1 MQMRSGLGN
10 KKRVPPPPYKNG
22 GNVVTS
28 SSQLKLTNRNRYP
41 LSPVIEETINEN
53 NEIVDVSQSNKSISL
68 NTKDFEDNNNNS
80 NSSNARVKVVIR
92 IRPLNSFEINR
103 GHRNI
108 IQTNNQ
114 QITVWDPSCFDAVNR
129 QELNS
134 IDPAFWSREF
144 AFDKCLNSLDQ
155 TAENYASQ
163 DMVFN
168 EVGQPVLNWILNGYN
183 CCVFAFGQTGAGKS
197 FTMLGDLKGDPVD
210 YGLIP
215 RICFGIFDAIET
227 SIDINHVVTYS
238 HMEIYNENVRDLLAP
253 ASAPYLKVREHPQK
267 GVFVS
272 NLTTVKVTKFEDI
285 MSLIAI
291 GDKNRTVASTQSNAH
306 SSRSHAIVTLT
317 ITQRSRNA
325 PKNGLPTT
333 AVQQKIGK
341 VHLVDLAGSERVALS
356 GAKGDRLREANSIN
370 RSLSVLGDVIKCLGD
385 LSKVKNYKVHI
396 PYRNSQLTMVLK
408 ESLGGNS
415 HAIMISAISPS
426 SFDYEETISTLKY
439 ADRAKRVRLR
449 VDANVTLGL
458 LATDNNNALQLVPIL
473 QAEVNKLR
481 EMLRAQQ
488 VKQELQLDVNSSF
501 SNEATEV
508 EIVEMRERVKELEN
522 QLAEREKLIEKLEL
536 SRLQSLEYDE
546 NQLNTKVKSTE
557 NIIPNQS
564 NIAVHNNLRS
574 RPTVVLS
581 DDAIDTTLPRVINL
595 NQDPLFSECLVYYIP
610 DGTVLVGNK
619 DANADIFLSGP
630 DILSNHAY
638 IHHSNKG
645 IISIE
650 VLPGALVFING
661 DIISTGVLKQLN
673 HFDRISFGRFHL
685 FRFEGKGF
693 TGTAKKVDIE
703 VKNNESKPTNSIPH
717 PFGWEF
723 AQAELMRKNDANLL
737 LRPSSEIGAVISH
750 DKINM
755 VDSEKYD
762 IDDAYDD
769 SNEPNSSYNSPTK
782 PIIPRI
788 AMTPPLSDRYND
800 VSSIENLISER
811 YIQQR
816 DDTRNNLN
824 NNINSVMDIDWWG
837 KTNTSDESNNAI
849 KYNSVYN
856 KSTEIDDKFK
866 PIKPQSLGNLI
877 KNKSVVDAT
886 SQTGKAAVDVNH
898 SAKNNYSNKNS
909 DNSLFEKEALALQQ
923 ELTQMQKVL
932 KERMLKYQVLVNNT
946 NN

>member
-1 MQMRSGLGN
+1 MRSSGRN
-10 KKRVPPPPYKNG
+10 SKRVAPPPYKNV
-22 GNVVTS
+22 GNVTTA
-28 SSQLKLTNRNRYP
+28 SSQFNRNRYP
-41 LSPVIEETINEN
+41 LSPVIEETTNDN
-53 NEIVDVSQSNKSISL
+53 NEVNDVSITNKSSFKH
-68 NTKDFEDNNNNS
+68 TKDLDDNNN
-80 NSSNARVKVVIR
+80 SNARVKVVIR
-92 IRPLNSFEINR
+92 IRPLNSFETNR

-144 AFDKCLNSLDQ
+144 AFDKCLNSLDPSSDD
-155 TAENYASQ
+155 YASQ

-168 EVGQPVLNWILNGYN
+168 EIGQPVLNWILNGYN

-197 FTMLGDLKGDPVD
+197 FTMLGDLKGDPIG

-215 RICFGIFDAIET
+215 RICFGMFDAIEAA
-227 SIDINHVVTYS
+227 IDMSHVVTYS

-325 PKNGLPTT
+325 PKNGLPTS
-333 AVQQKIGK
+333 AVQQKVGK

-370 RSLSVLGDVIKCLGD
+370 KSLSVLGDVIKCLGD

-481 EMLRAQQ
+481 EMLRVQQ

-508 EIVEMRERVKELEN
+508 EIIEMRERVKELEN
-522 QLAEREKLIEKLEL
+522 QLAEREKLIERLEL
-536 SRLQSLEYDE
+536 SRLKSHEYDE
-546 NQLNTKVKSTE
+546 NQANNKIKAVES
-557 NIIPNQS
+557 NIPIQS
-564 NIAVHNNLRS
+564 NIVATSNNVRS

-610 DGTVLVGNK
+610 EGNVLVGNK

-638 IHHSNKG
+638 IHHSSKG
-645 IISIE
+645 EISIE
-650 VLPGALVFING
+650 VLAGALVFVNG
-661 DIISTGVLKQLN
+661 DIISTGFPKPLN

-693 TGTAKKVDIE
+693 TGTVKKVDIND
-703 VKNNESKPTNSIPH
+703 VQNNESKSINSTPH

-737 LRPSSEIGAVISH
+737 LRSSSEISNIISMSQ
-750 DKINM
+750 DKKRFI
-755 VDSEKYD
+755 DSEDK
-762 IDDAYDD
+762 DDLDD
-769 SNEPNSSYNSPTK
+769 SFDNSSRNSLPNSPTK

-788 AMTPPLSDRYND
+788 AMTPPLSERYND

-816 DDTRNNLN
+816 DDTRSHISNN
-824 NNINSVMDIDWWG
+824 VMDIDWWG
-837 KTNTSDESNNAI
+837 KTNIAKIGDERI
-849 KYNSVYN
+849 DITVGNSIYN

-866 PIKPQSLGNLI
+866 PIKPQSQSLGDLI
-877 KNKSVVDAT
+877 KNKNVADAT
-886 SQTGKAAVDVNH
+886 SQTSKAVDINNI
-898 SAKNNYSNKNS
+898 AKNNDSRQNS

-932 KERMLKYQVLVNNT
+932 KERMLKYQVLVNS

>member
-1 MQMRSGLGN
+1 MRSSGGN
-10 KKRVPPPPYKNG
+10 SKRVALPPYKNV
-22 GNVVTS
+22 GNVTTT
-28 SSQLKLTNRNRYP
+28 SSQLHRNRYP
-41 LSPVIEETINEN
+41 LSPVIEETTNDN
-53 NEIVDVSQSNKSISL
+53 NEVIDVSTTNKSSFKHS
-68 NTKDFEDNNNNS
+68 KDLDDN

-92 IRPLNSFEINR
+92 IRPLNSFETSR

-144 AFDKCLNSLDQ
+144 AFDKCLNSLDPSSDD
-155 TAENYASQ
+155 YASQ

-197 FTMLGDLKGDPVD
+197 FTMLGDLKGDPTG

-215 RICFGIFDAIET
+215 RICFGMFDAIDAA
-227 SIDINHVVTYS
+227 IDISHVVTYS

-253 ASAPYLKVREHPQK
+253 ASAPYLKVREHPQN

-325 PKNGLPTT
+325 PKNGLPTS

-370 RSLSVLGDVIKCLGD
+370 KSLSVLGDVIKCLGD

-481 EMLRAQQ
+481 EMLRVQQ

-508 EIVEMRERVKELEN
+508 EIIEMRERVKELEN
-522 QLAEREKLIEKLEL
+522 QLAEREKLIERLEL
-536 SRLQSLEYDE
+536 SRLKSHEYDE
-546 NQLNTKVKSTE
+546 NQANIKIKTVE
-557 NIIPNQS
+557 NNIPIQS
-564 NIAVHNNLRS
+564 NIVASSNNVRS

-610 DGTVLVGNK
+610 EGNVLVGNK

-630 DILSNHAY
+630 DIVSNHAY
-638 IHHSNKG
+638 IHHSSKG
-645 IISIE
+645 EISIE
-650 VLPGALVFING
+650 VLAGALVFVNG
-661 DIISTGVLKQLN
+661 DIISSGSLQQLN

-693 TGTAKKVDIE
+693 TGTVKKVDIND
-703 VKNNESKPTNSIPH
+703 VQNSESKSINSTPH
-717 PFGWEF
+717 PFGWEY
-723 AQAELMRKNDANLL
+723 AQAELMRKNGANLL
-737 LRPSSEIGAVISH
+737 LRSSSEISNIISLSQ
-750 DKINM
+750 DKKIYI
-755 VDSEKYD
+755 DSDK
-762 IDDAYDD
+762 DDLDD
-769 SNEPNSSYNSPTK
+769 SFDNSSGRNSLSNSPTK

-788 AMTPPLSDRYND
+788 AMTPPLSERYND

-816 DDTRNNLN
+816 DDTRSHISNN
-824 NNINSVMDIDWWG
+824 VMDIDWWG
-837 KTNTSDESNNAI
+837 KTNTAKIGDERI
-849 KYNSVYN
+849 DIPVGNSIYN

-866 PIKPQSLGNLI
+866 PIKPQSQSLGDLI
-877 KNKSVVDAT
+877 KNKNVIDAT
-886 SQTGKAAVDVNH
+886 SQTSKAVDN
-898 SAKNNYSNKNS
+898 SIIKNSDSRQNS

-932 KERMLKYQVLVNNT
+932 KERMLKYQVLVNS

>member
-1 MQMRSGLGN
+1 MRSSGGN
-10 KKRVPPPPYKNG
+10 SKRVPPHAYKNG
-22 GNVVTS
+22 GNVTMA
-28 SSQLKLTNRNRYP
+28 SSQFNRNHYP
-41 LSPVIEETINEN
+41 LSPVIEETINDN
-53 NEIVDVSQSNKSISL
+53 NEVVDVSITNKSNFKL
-68 NTKDFEDNNNNS
+68 NKDLDDSNN
-80 NSSNARVKVVIR
+80 SNARVKVVIR
-92 IRPLNSFEINR
+92 IRPLNSFETNR

-114 QITVWDPSCFDAVNR
+114 QITVWDPSCFDAANR
-129 QELNS
+129 QELSS

-144 AFDKCLNSLDQ
+144 AFDKCLNSLDPSSDD
-155 TAENYASQ
+155 YASQ

-168 EVGQPVLNWILNGYN
+168 EIGQPVLNWILNGYN

-197 FTMLGDLKGDPVD
+197 FTMLGDLKGDPSG

-215 RICFGIFDAIET
+215 RICFGMFDAIEAA
-227 SIDINHVVTYS
+227 IDISHVVTYS

-317 ITQRSRNA
+317 ITLRSRNA
-325 PKNGLPTT
+325 PKNGLPTS

-370 RSLSVLGDVIKCLGD
+370 KSLSVLGDVIKCLGD

-415 HAIMISAISPS
+415 HVIMISAISPS

-481 EMLRAQQ
+481 EMLRVQQ
-488 VKQELQLDVNSSF
+488 VKQELQLDLNSSF
-501 SNEATEV
+501 SNETTEV
-508 EIVEMRERVKELEN
+508 EIIEMRERVKELEN
-522 QLAEREKLIEKLEL
+522 QLAEREKLIERLEL
-536 SRLQSLEYDE
+536 SRLKSHEYDE
-546 NQLNTKVKSTE
+546 NQVNNKIKTVE
-557 NIIPNQS
+557 NNIPIQS
-564 NIAVHNNLRS
+564 NIVTNNSVRS

-610 DGTVLVGNK
+610 EGNVLVGNK

-630 DILSNHAY
+630 DILSNHAC
-638 IHHSNKG
+638 IHHSSKG
-645 IISIE
+645 EISIE
-650 VLPGALVFING
+650 VLAGALVFVNG
-661 DIISTGVLKQLN
+661 DIISTGFKKQLN

-685 FRFEGKGF
+685 FRFEGNGF
-693 TGTAKKVDIE
+693 TGTAKKVDSND
-703 VKNNESKPTNSIPH
+703 VKNSESKSINSAPH

-737 LRPSSEIGAVISH
+737 LRSSSEISNIVSMSQDKKNVIDL
-750 DKINM
+750 DKDNLN
-755 VDSEKYD
+755 DSYD
-762 IDDAYDD
+762 NSIERN
-769 SNEPNSSYNSPTK
+769 SLPNSPMK

-788 AMTPPLSDRYND
+788 AMTPPLSERYND
-800 VSSIENLISER
+800 VTSIENLISER

-816 DDTRNNLN
+816 DDTRSHIS
-824 NNINSVMDIDWWG
+824 NNIMDIDWWG
-837 KTNTSDESNNAI
+837 KTDISKIGDERI
-849 KYNSVYN
+849 DMTVGNSIYD

-866 PIKPQSLGNLI
+866 PIKPQSQISLGDLI
-877 KNKSVVDAT
+877 RNKNVVDAT
-886 SQTGKAAVDVNH
+886 SQTSKAVDINL
-898 SAKNNYSNKNS
+898 SAKNNDTLLNS

-932 KERMLKYQVLVNNT
+932 KERMLKYQVLVNS